1 MFNLGDIITMKKPHA
16 CGVNRWEIIRLGA
29 DIKIKCMGCGH
40 IVMIPRAEFN
50 KKFKKVLTPAADVD
64 TAEEKLYLPQ
74 NQIMRPNKPDQK
86 EDL

>member
-16 CGVNRWEIIRLGA
+16 CGENRWEIIRLGA

-40 IVMIPRAEFN
+40 IVMIPRAEFK
-50 KKFKKVLTPAADVD
+50 KKFKKVLTAAADVD
-64 TAEEKLYLPQ
+64 LANEEFYLKQ
-74 NQIMRPNKPDQK
+74 NQIMQPNTLKNE

>member
-1 MFNLGDIITMKKPHA
+1 MFNLGDLITMKKPHA

-50 KKFKKVLTPAADVD
+50 KKFKKVATKAADVD
-64 TAEEKLYLPQ
+64 YSNEEFYLKQ
-74 NQIMRPNKPDQK
+74 DHIMKPNTINNE

>member
-1 MFNLGDIITMKKPHA
+1 MFNLGDLITMKKPHA

-40 IVMIPRAEFN
+40 IVMIPRAEFK
-50 KKFKKVLTPAADVD
+50 KKFKKVATQAADVD
-64 TAEEKLYLPQ
+64 FSNEKFYLKQ
-74 NQIMRPNKPDQK
+74 DHIMKPNTINNE

>member
-1 MFNLGDIITMKKPHA
+1 MFNLGDLITMKKPHA

-40 IVMIPRAEFN
+40 IVMIPRAEFK
-50 KKFKKVLTPAADVD
+50 KKFKKIATQAADVD
-64 TAEEKLYLPQ
+64 FSNEKFYLMQ
-74 NQIMRPNKPDQK
+74 NQIMKPNAINNE